1 MVIFVLAELIVATK
15 LILLPLTSVS
25 LRDIKLPTLVSNN
38 SSSLSNLT
46 DLSNSI
52 VILVFTGTPASALIE
67 TVGGLVGVAVVND
80 VSDRLIA
87 LSEESST
94 SALMAA
100 YIVCELEKSLVGSI
114 VMIVLAVLIVASKEI
129 FAPLES
135 VSLRMM

>member
-1 MVIFVLAELIVATK
+1 MVIFVLAELTVATK

>member
-1 MVIFVLAELIVATK
+1 M
-15 LILLPLTSVS
+15 
-25 LRDIKLPTLVSNN
+25 
-38 SSSLSNLT
+38 
-46 DLSNSI
+46 SNSI

>member
-94 SALMAA
+94 SALMLH
-100 YIVCELEKSLVGSI
+100 ILFVNLKNHLLDQSL
-114 VMIVLAVLIVASKEI
+114 
-129 FAPLES
+129 
-135 VSLRMM
+135 